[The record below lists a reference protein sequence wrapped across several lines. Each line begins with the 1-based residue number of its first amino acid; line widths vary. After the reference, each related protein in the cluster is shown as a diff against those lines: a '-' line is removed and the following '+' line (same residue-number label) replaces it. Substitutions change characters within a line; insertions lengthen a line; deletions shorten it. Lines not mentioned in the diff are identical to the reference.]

1 MSGSTESENLMLVMQ
16 AFIDAHTTRNMDRLS
31 ELMTDDFVWR
41 LLPESLGVP
50 AKNKRQFLLQIA
62 ELSRIFTSIKL
73 QTPIEVI
80 QASDAIV
87 VHIMGE
93 GTLANGKPYLGEY
106 VKIFRFK
113 GGRVRSI
120 TDFTDSELM
129 RSVFEAADGEGYKL
143 LNQTYG
149 E

>member
-1 MSGSTESENLMLVMQ
+1 VVQ
-16 AFIDAHTTRNMDRLS
+16 
-31 ELMTDDFVWR
+31 
-41 LLPESLGVP
+41 
-50 AKNKRQFLLQIA
+50 
-62 ELSRIFTSIKL
+62 IKL

-87 VHIMGE
+87 VHVGFRIFVLNIIETDPALQIMGE

-106 VKIFRFK
+106 VKIFKFK

-120 TDFTDSELM
+120 IDFTDSELM